1 MISALSLVNRC
12 TTRVHISEIVN
23 NDYLN
28 IQLLEI
34 MTAVDSKADQGYFF
48 VGSLIAIN
56 PQSSIFSAGDFSIQG
71 TLSLVSRVYSE

>member
-12 TTRVHISEIVN
+12 TTRVHITEIVN

-56 PQSSIFSAGDFSIQG
+56 P
-71 TLSLVSRVYSE
+71 